1 VRRSP
6 YRNPAQF
13 VLYPEHQA
21 VDRPL
26 SPNPSGLI
34 EALADLL
41 LVALG
46 VQCRMVKGGDDDH
59 QDHA

>member
-1 VRRSP
+1 MRRSP
-6 YRNPAQF
+6 YRNPTQL
-13 VLYPEHQA
+13 VLYPKHQV

-26 SPNPSGLI
+26 SPNPKGLI

-46 VQCRMVKGGDDDH
+46 VQCRMMKGGDDEH